1 MEETWK
7 KIEGYDNY
15 EVSNYGN
22 VRNIITGRDIS
33 QVDNYKGYKS
43 VCLSNKGERK
53 SFSVHKLVLDAFNP
67 NTMTEKKYVIHKD
80 GDNSNNYIDNLE
92 YATHEEKRQY
102 FKQPREMKKIE
113 SLIVKAVHDAIRKY
127 SIETAIAE
135 YENSERIEY
144 R

>member
-1 MEETWK
+1 MKEIWK

-15 EVSNYGN
+15 LISNYGTIK
-22 VRNIITGRDIS
+22 NIITGREIS

-43 VCLSNKGERK
+43 VCLSNKGKRK
-53 SFSVHKLVLDAFNP
+53 SFSVHRLVL
-67 NTMTEKKYVIHKD
+67 NTFRPEESNIKKSIIHLD
-80 GDNSNNYIDNLE
+80 GDNSNNYIDNLR
-92 YATHEEKRQY
+92 YIDREEKRQY

-113 SLIVKAVHDAIRKY
+113 SLIVKAVHDAIKKY
-127 SIETAIAE
+127 TIETAIAE